1 MLAAM
6 DTVDIGLTDA
16 DVKPVLII
24 GMGATGVSVA
34 RYLTKQERRFVMAD
48 SRAGLSIAPELN
60 RDHPTSEL
68 ILGREGNDLVF
79 DQFSEVIVSPGVPAN
94 SPMVLRAREAGIPL
108 IGDIELFSREVNS
121 PVTAVTGSNGKST
134 VVHLLAEMYKHAGKN
149 VALGGNFG
157 TPALDLVTSPEP
169 DHYVLELSSFQ
180 LETTAS
186 LRPAVAVVLNISED
200 HMDRYSGMDEYAQA
214 KAEVYHNAEI
224 AVVNRDDA
232 AALALM
238 PDGVPCVRF
247 GLDEPPTEDDFG
259 IRLHAGES
267 WLVLGREMLL
277 PVSKL
282 KILGQHNWSN
292 ALAALALGGAVGLP
306 YKAMLETLQGYS
318 GLPHRS
324 QWVAEVKGV
333 TWINDSKATN
343 PGATLAALEGLERP
357 VVLIAGG
364 QGKGA
369 DFSVLQ
375 SAVETYAKAVV
386 LLGEDADEIARA
398 LTGTVPIVRV
408 ASMAEAVAQS
418 AGLAEWGDYVLL
430 SPACA
435 SFDMFSGY
443 AERGRC
449 FVDWVLEWERDS
461 Q

>member
-6 DTVDIGLTDA
+6 NTVDIGLTDA

-34 RYLTKQERRFVMAD
+34 RYLAKQGCRFVMAD
-48 SRAGLSIAPELN
+48 SRAELSIAAELN
-60 RDHPTSEL
+60 RDYPASEL
-68 ILGREGNDLVF
+68 ILGREGHDLVF
-79 DQFSEVIVSPGVPAN
+79 DRFSEVIVSPGVPAN

-108 IGDIELFSREVNS
+108 VGDIELFSREVNS

-134 VVHLLAEMYKHAGKN
+134 VVHLLAEMHKHAGRN

-157 TPALDLVTSPEP
+157 TPALDLVTHPEP

-180 LETTAS
+180 LETTSS
-186 LRPAVAVVLNISED
+186 LRPAAAVVLNISED

-238 PDGVPCVRF
+238 TDDVPYVCF
-247 GLDEPPTEDDFG
+247 GLDKPPTKDDLG
-259 IRLHAGES
+259 IRLHAGEP
-267 WLVLGREMLL
+267 WLALGREMLL

-292 ALAALALGGAVGLP
+292 ALAALALGRAVGLP
-306 YKAMLETLQGYS
+306 HKAMLETLRGYS

-324 QWVAEVKGV
+324 QWVAEIKGV

-375 SAVETYAKAVV
+375 SAVERHAKAVV
-386 LLGEDADEIARA
+386 LLGEDADEIAQK

-418 AGLAEWGDYVLL
+418 ASLAGRRDYVLL

-449 FVDWVLEWERDS
+449 FMDCVLEWERDT